1 MPVFCYF
8 EGMKSQFSSS
18 NVTKKSLLADS
29 FKKEWSVMSGANSNK
44 DNERRQV
51 MLGSDAFSGSGFSF
65 PGITK
70 SSVASDD
77 ERHG

>member
-1 MPVFCYF
+1 
-8 EGMKSQFSSS
+8 MKNEFSSS
-18 NVTKKSLLADS
+18 NVTKKSLLSKS
-29 FKKEWSVMSGANSNK
+29 FKKEWSLMSSANANSDDK
-44 DNERRQV
+44 RRRV

-70 SSVASDD
+70 SRVSSED

>member
-1 MPVFCYF
+1 
-8 EGMKSQFSSS
+8 
-18 NVTKKSLLADS
+18 
-29 FKKEWSVMSGANSNK
+29 MSGANSNK
-44 DNERRQV
+44 DNERRPV